1 MRKFNFVDLFAGAGG
16 FGLGLQLTR
25 HFQMSAAIEVDAW
38 AAETL
43 RANNKSRSA
52 ILQGDI
58 RDFVHAPTIKEAVGA
73 GIDVV
78 VGGPPCQ
85 GFSNAVKHTMKDP
98 NDPRNTLFLNYTQ
111 WIDILQPKVF
121 VMENVKGILSRKDG
135 HNRSVIATILNS
147 FHDIGYHCDV
157 WSLNAADFGIP
168 QNRERI
174 FIVGNRF
181 NREILPP
188 DTTHTPKPTSTD
200 RANGLLRHISVW
212 QALSDL
218 PQLSAGEGEE
228 EQKYTR
234 KPKSDFQEW
243 ARSGSD
249 VCFNHVSMKHRPR
262 VVRRFEHILAGNS
275 KYDLPDE
282 LRILKRNGN
291 GEASDSAFDM
301 NYRPLV
307 KNMPSY
313 TIPASFYSSFI
324 HPTSPRNITAREAAR
339 IQSFPDD
346 YVFKGKR
353 TVVSAKLLNAENR
366 PEERYLSQYNQIG
379 NAVPPLLGAAVA
391 SKLYEFLHG
400 KVM

>member
-1 MRKFNFVDLFAGAGG
+1 
-16 FGLGLQLTR
+16 
-25 HFQMSAAIEVDAW
+25 
-38 AAETL
+38 
-43 RANNKSRSA
+43 
-52 ILQGDI
+52 
-58 RDFVHAPTIKEAVGA
+58 
-73 GIDVV
+73 
-78 VGGPPCQ
+78 
-85 GFSNAVKHTMKDP
+85 
-98 NDPRNTLFLNYTQ
+98 
-111 WIDILQPKVF
+111 
-121 VMENVKGILSRKDG
+121 
-135 HNRSVIATILNS
+135 LNS

-262 VVRRFEHILAGNS
+262 VV
-275 KYDLPDE
+275 
-282 LRILKRNGN
+282 
-291 GEASDSAFDM
+291 
-301 NYRPLV
+301 
-307 KNMPSY
+307 
-313 TIPASFYSSFI
+313 
-324 HPTSPRNITAREAAR
+324 
-339 IQSFPDD
+339 
-346 YVFKGKR
+346 
-353 TVVSAKLLNAENR
+353 
-366 PEERYLSQYNQIG
+366 
-379 NAVPPLLGAAVA
+379 
-391 SKLYEFLHG
+391 
-400 KVM
+400 